1 MDKEKHMFT
10 EEELDEIND
19 VVIDTINKIC
29 EIADEQNL
37 DIDDL
42 LKFYSNLVHNVTECA
57 TINEMKVRN

>member
-29 EIADEQNL
+29 EIADKQNL
-37 DIDDL
+37 DRDNL
-42 LKFYSNLVHNVTECA
+42 LKFYSNLVHNVTEYS
-57 TINEMKVRN
+57 TINELKVRN